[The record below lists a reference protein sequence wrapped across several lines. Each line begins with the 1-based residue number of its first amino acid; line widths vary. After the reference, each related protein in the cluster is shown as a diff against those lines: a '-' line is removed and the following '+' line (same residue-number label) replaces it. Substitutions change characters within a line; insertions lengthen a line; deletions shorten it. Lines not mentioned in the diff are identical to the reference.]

1 VIDLIRFFNHLAGM
15 KIIFSCAIALSLV
28 LFVSTGCKYDVDE
41 ELNPMDTSSLCD
53 TTSMNYQKISAV
65 FLQGT
70 CTTCHS
76 GANADAGLDLSTY
89 AGVSAYLGSSS
100 STLIDRITVG
110 TTGDIM
116 PPVGNK
122 LDSCNVSKIS
132 AWINAG
138 FPE

>member
-1 VIDLIRFFNHLAGM
+1 MRFFNHLAGM
-15 KIIFSCAIALSLV
+15 KLNFSYLTALCIL
-28 LFVSTGCKYDVDE
+28 LLASTGCKYDVDE
-41 ELNPMDTSSLCD
+41 EPCATTNLKYAEISSIFSDGSC
-53 TTSMNYQKISAV
+53 IS
-65 FLQGT
+65 
-70 CTTCHS
+70 CHS

-122 LDSCNVSKIS
+122 LDSCNVSKIN